1 MAMKT
6 ALITGLSELDIQ
18 LGKADADILC
28 LYGQRLLE
36 KNQVMNLT
44 AITDPAEVAKLHF
57 LDSLA
62 LSKYIDFKGKQL
74 IDVGC
79 GAGFP
84 SLPLKIAVPE
94 LSITMLDSTEKRIN
108 WLKEL
113 TAELGVEAECVAAR
127 AEDVAMDSDYRQK
140 YDVATARA
148 VARLNIL
155 AELCLPFVKVGG
167 VFAAMKGADS
177 EDEINEAK
185 NAIKLLGG
193 KIEAVEDY
201 PIPGTD
207 GVVHRVVIIR
217 KTEPTPRE
225 YPRKYAKIKK
235 SPL

>member
-1 MAMKT
+1 MDMKT
-6 ALITGLSELDIQ
+6 ALTTGLSELDIQ
-18 LGKADADILC
+18 LGEADADLLC
-28 LYGQRLLE
+28 LYGQRLIE

-44 AITDPAEVAKLHF
+44 AITDPAEVARLHF
-57 LDSLA
+57 IDSLA
-62 LSKYIDFKGKQL
+62 LSKYIDLKGKRL

-84 SLPLKIAVPE
+84 SLPLKIAVPT

-113 TAELGVEAECVAAR
+113 TAELGVEAECMAAR
-127 AEDVAMDSDYRQK
+127 AEDAAMDGDYRQK

-167 VFAAMKGADS
+167 VFAAMKSVDS

-207 GVVHRVVIIR
+207 ASHRVVIIR
-217 KTEPTPRE
+217 KIAPTPRE

>member
-18 LGKADADILC
+18 LGKTDADILC

-62 LSKYIDFKGKQL
+62 LTKYIDLKGKRL

-113 TAELGVEAECVAAR
+113 TTELGAEAECIVAR
-127 AEDVAMDSDYRQK
+127 AEDMAMDSDYRQK
-140 YDVATARA
+140 FDVATARA

-155 AELCLPFVKVGG
+155 AELCLPFVKTGG

-177 EDEINEAK
+177 EEEINEAK

-193 KIEAVEDY
+193 KIESVEDY
-201 PIPGTD
+201 KVPGTD
-207 GVVHRVVIIR
+207 VTHRVVIIR
-217 KTEPTPRE
+217 KIAATPRE

>member
-18 LGKADADILC
+18 LGEADADLLC

-62 LSKYIDFKGKQL
+62 LTKYIDLKGKRL

-94 LSITMLDSTEKRIN
+94 LGITMLDSTEKRIN

-113 TAELGVEAECVAAR
+113 TGELGVEAECIAAR
-127 AEDVAMDSDYRQK
+127 AEELAMDSDYRRRF
-140 YDVATARA
+140 DVATARA

-155 AELCLPFVKVGG
+155 TELCLPFVKVGG
-167 VFAAMKGADS
+167 VFVAMKGADS

-201 PIPGTD
+201 KVPGTD
-207 GVVHRVVIIR
+207 VIHRLVIVR
-217 KTEPTPRE
+217 KVAATPRE

>member
-1 MAMKT
+1 MKT

-18 LGKADADILC
+18 LGEADADLLC

-62 LSKYIDFKGKQL
+62 LTKYIDLKGKRL

-94 LSITMLDSTEKRIN
+94 LGITMLDSTEKRIN

-113 TAELGVEAECVAAR
+113 TGELGVEAECIAAR
-127 AEDVAMDSDYRQK
+127 AEELAMDSDYRRRF
-140 YDVATARA
+140 DVATARA

-155 AELCLPFVKVGG
+155 TELCLPFVKVGG
-167 VFAAMKGADS
+167 VFVAMKGADS

-201 PIPGTD
+201 KVPGTD
-207 GVVHRVVIIR
+207 VIHRLVIVR
-217 KTEPTPRE
+217 KVAATPRE

>member
-6 ALITGLSELDIQ
+6 ALIPGLSELDIQ
-18 LGKADADILC
+18 LGEADADILC

-62 LSKYIDFKGKQL
+62 LTKYIDLNGKRL

-84 SLPLKIAVPE
+84 SLPLKIAIPTLE
-94 LSITMLDSTEKRIN
+94 ITMLDSTEKRIN

-113 TAELGVEAECVAAR
+113 TTELGVEARCMAAR
-127 AEDVAMDSDYRQK
+127 AEDMAMDSDYRQK
-140 YDVATARA
+140 FDVATARA

-201 PIPGTD
+201 KIPGTD
-207 GVVHRVVIIR
+207 VTHRVVIIR
-217 KTEPTPRE
+217 KNAATPRE

>member
-1 MAMKT
+1 MDMKT
-6 ALITGLSELDIQ
+6 ALTTGLSELDIQ
-18 LGKADADILC
+18 LGEADADLLC
-28 LYGQRLLE
+28 LYGQRLIE

-44 AITDPAEVAKLHF
+44 AITDPAEVARLHF
-57 LDSLA
+57 IDSLA
-62 LSKYIDFKGKQL
+62 LSKYIDLKGKRL

-84 SLPLKIAVPE
+84 SLPLKIAVPT

-113 TAELGVEAECVAAR
+113 TAELGVEAECMAAR
-127 AEDVAMDSDYRQK
+127 AEDAAMDSDYRQK

-167 VFAAMKGADS
+167 VFAAMKSVDS

-207 GVVHRVVIIR
+207 ASHRVVIIR
-217 KTEPTPRE
+217 KIAPTPRE

>member
-18 LGKADADILC
+18 LGEADADILC

-62 LSKYIDFKGKQL
+62 LTKYIDLKGKRL

-84 SLPLKIAVPE
+84 SLPLKIAIPTLE
-94 LSITMLDSTEKRIN
+94 ITMLDSTEKRIN

-113 TAELGVEAECVAAR
+113 TTELGVEAECVAAR
-127 AEDVAMDSDYRQK
+127 AEDVAMDSDYRRK
-140 YDVATARA
+140 FDVATARA

-201 PIPGTD
+201 KIPGTD
-207 GVVHRVVIIR
+207 VTHRVVIIR
-217 KTEPTPRE
+217 KIAATPRE
-225 YPRKYAKIKK
+225 YHRKYAKIKK

>member
-18 LGKADADILC
+18 LGEADADLLC

-62 LSKYIDFKGKQL
+62 LTKYIDLKGKRL

-94 LSITMLDSTEKRIN
+94 LGITMLDSTEKRIN

-113 TAELGVEAECVAAR
+113 TGELGVEAECIAAR
-127 AEDVAMDSDYRQK
+127 AEDLAMDSDYRRRF
-140 YDVATARA
+140 DVATARA

-201 PIPGTD
+201 KVPGTD
-207 GVVHRVVIIR
+207 VIHRLVIVR
-217 KTEPTPRE
+217 KVAATPGE

>member
-18 LGKADADILC
+18 LGEADADILC

-62 LSKYIDFKGKQL
+62 LTKYIDLKGKRL

-84 SLPLKIAVPE
+84 SLPLKIAIPTLE
-94 LSITMLDSTEKRIN
+94 ITMLDSTEKRIN

-113 TAELGVEAECVAAR
+113 TTELGVEAECVAAR
-127 AEDVAMDSDYRQK
+127 AEDVAMDSDYRRK
-140 YDVATARA
+140 FDVATARA

-201 PIPGTD
+201 KIPGTD
-207 GVVHRVVIIR
+207 VTHRVVIIR
-217 KTEPTPRE
+217 KIAATPRE